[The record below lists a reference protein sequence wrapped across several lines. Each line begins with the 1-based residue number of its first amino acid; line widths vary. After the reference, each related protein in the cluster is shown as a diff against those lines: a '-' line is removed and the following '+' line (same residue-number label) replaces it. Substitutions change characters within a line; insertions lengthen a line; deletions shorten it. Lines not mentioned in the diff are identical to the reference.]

1 MSQDPSTLVNTKIAD
16 IADVHTA
23 EMWYKL
29 PLIHPHILTY
39 IHTSYYIYYIQSYT
53 TITLLYITL
62 HYIALHTHIQTDG
75 QTDRQTSIPYIAWRD
90 RGIP

>member
-1 MSQDPSTLVNTKIAD
+1 MLEIRTEYMGMSQDPSTLVNTKIAD

-39 IHTSYYIYYIQSYT
+39 VYIYIYTSYYIYYIQSYT
-53 TITLLYITL
+53 TITLHYIT
-62 HYIALHTHIQTDG
+62 YTYTY
-75 QTDRQTSIPYIAWRD
+75 T
-90 RGIP
+90 